1 LNRGREGR
9 RVAKKSTKFSPKVSE
24 VAEDIVER
32 LAPLGP
38 VSWKKMFGGAGIFL
52 DGKMF
57 ALVNHDG
64 YAHLKVNDSNRDRYE
79 SAGSAKFANM
89 PYYSIPSE
97 VLADD
102 ALLQEWAAAS
112 IRLVKTR

>member
-1 LNRGREGR
+1 M
-9 RVAKKSTKFSPKVSE
+9 AKKSGKFSPKVGE
-24 VAEDIVER
+24 VTQAIVER

-38 VSWKKMFGGAGIFL
+38 VTWKKMFGGAGIFL

-57 ALVNHDG
+57 GLVNHDG
-64 YAHLKVNDSNRDRYE
+64 YAHLKVADANRDQYKA
-79 SAGSAKFANM
+79 AGSTKFGNM